1 MSSKGPLKVNT
12 LRFVF
17 IMYYSTSD
25 ICHLGEGYFCMKVN
39 GESVAVVGGKVVAD
53 SSVKPTVGPVA
64 LQLALW

>member
-1 MSSKGPLKVNT
+1 
-12 LRFVF
+12 
-17 IMYYSTSD
+17 MYYSTSD